1 MRTKDVL
8 LKDIENIRILCQ
20 YLYMDEKHKVTIKDG
35 FGIPRE
41 FHMDENLNVFCKN
54 LNFPDNEPTLYNDNF
69 SPRVMID
76 IIHRLKDEPAVEFP
90 KNFSNRWEEITTI
103 TLENVALNHMEY
115 DRL

>member
-41 FHMDENLNVFCKN
+41 FHMDENLK
-54 LNFPDNEPTLYNDNF
+54 L
-69 SPRVMID
+69 M
-76 IIHRLKDEPAVEFP
+76 K
-90 KNFSNRWEEITTI
+90 
-103 TLENVALNHMEY
+103 EY
-115 DRL
+115 M